1 MFQTL
6 RFTIEGVSP
15 LLMHNGQT
23 ADPLNVWSKAIKAI
37 TSKRKKTDAD
47 IEELARIEWF
57 AGLYLN
63 EEQKPIIPST
73 NLESMLEEGAKV
85 QKLGKQFKSAISVD
99 QDAILAF
106 PNQRKAEDLWGDDNH
121 RDARGVRVGQSRVIR
136 NRPIFRQWS
145 CSFDVNYDDEQV
157 NASQIATAIADAGRQ
172 KGIMDYRPKFGRFRV
187 VE

>member
-1 MFQTL
+1 MFQSL
-6 RFTIEGVSP
+6 LVKIEGVSP

-23 ADPLNVWSKAIKAI
+23 ADPLNSWSKAMKAI

-63 EEQKPIIPST
+63 SDQYPIIPST
-73 NLESMLEEGAKV
+73 NLESMVEEGAKV

-99 QDAILAF
+99 SDALVIF
-106 PNQRKAEDLWGDDNH
+106 PNRRRAEELWGDESH

-136 NRPIFRQWS
+136 NRPIFREWA
-145 CSFDVNYDDEQV
+145 CSFTVNFDDEQV
-157 NASQIATAIADAGRQ
+157 NASQITSAINDAGRQ
-172 KGIMDYRPKFGRFRV
+172 KGLMDYRPKFGRFRV